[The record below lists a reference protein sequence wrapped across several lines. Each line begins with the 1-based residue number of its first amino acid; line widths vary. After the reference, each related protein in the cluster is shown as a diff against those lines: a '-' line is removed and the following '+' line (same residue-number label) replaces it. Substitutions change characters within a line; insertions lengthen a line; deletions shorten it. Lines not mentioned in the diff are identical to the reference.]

1 MHCKHIGINYI
12 FPSTKHSY
20 MVHHDGSIVVAQ
32 SIRHKDTVCYNRV

>member
-1 MHCKHIGINYI
+1 MYCKHIGINYI

-20 MVHHDGSIVVAQ
+20 MVHDGSIVVAQ